1 VRRELGRRVNAIARP
16 GVDDLV
22 MATHPRDAA
31 TAEVG
36 ARDLPSFDALFA
48 AERGRVVATVF
59 ALAGSAAVA
68 EEITQEAF
76 LRLHLHWAK
85 VSRYDRPDQWVRR
98 VAVNLAVSRRR
109 RRTNEEHALRRL
121 GGRTNVVTQA
131 LDPRDDALWTAVRAL
146 PKRQAQAVALHYV
159 ADLAVA
165 EIATVLGCT
174 EGTVQTHLFRA
185 RQALAGAVDR
195 REEER

>member
-1 VRRELGRRVNAIARP
+1 
-16 GVDDLV
+16 
-22 MATHPRDAA
+22 MATHPHDEA
-31 TAEVG
+31 TDVVADGV
-36 ARDLPSFDALFA
+36 PSFDALFA
-48 AERGRVVATVF
+48 SERGRVVATVF

-76 LRLHLHWAK
+76 LRLHLHWGK

-121 GGRTNVVTQA
+121 GGRTNVVA
-131 LDPRDDALWTAVRAL
+131 LPLDTRDDALWAAVRAL

-159 ADLAVA
+159 ADLPVA
-165 EIATVLGCT
+165 EIAAVLGCST
-174 EGTVQTHLFRA
+174 GTVQTHLFRA
-185 RQALAGAVDR
+185 RQTLSGVVDR
-195 REEER
+195 GEEER